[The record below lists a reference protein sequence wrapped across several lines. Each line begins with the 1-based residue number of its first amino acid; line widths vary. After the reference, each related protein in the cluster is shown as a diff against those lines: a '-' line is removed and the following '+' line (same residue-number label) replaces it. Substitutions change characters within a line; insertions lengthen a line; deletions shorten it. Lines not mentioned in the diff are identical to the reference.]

1 MFLSILDNIQIL
13 TTQFY
18 NWIQLYHLPLF
29 LFVLS
34 LMVIFFIF
42 EILPMEVTALATIGA
57 LWFLNILTIEEAIS
71 GFGNKAVVTI
81 GAIFIISRSLV
92 KTGFLEVFIDY
103 FYRIAGDWK
112 WFSFTIFFIM
122 VSVISGF
129 INNTAAVAI
138 FIPLAIN
145 LCQRFH
151 ISPTKILLPLSYA
164 AIFGGTLTLIGT
176 STNLLVNSYLETNN
190 LETFR
195 MFEFSKLGA
204 IFLVIGTVYNLIIS
218 RWFLPSRAITTSL
231 TQKYH
236 MRTFLTE
243 FKITSDSPLNN
254 SSFKIVEV
262 KKYFDVQVLKIIR
275 NKQEIIKNL
284 RFFTLKEGDVI
295 ICQINIKD
303 IIKFKDK
310 YKLLLL
316 SEIKINQQELAGD
329 NYVLVE
335 GLIPDNSNLIN
346 KTIRGIDFRQ
356 KFGSFVLAIKRQTE
370 LLRDKVA
377 HIQLKF
383 SDTLLIMVP
392 KNQIDELRS
401 SSDLIVLEE
410 LDIHLRYQKFWW
422 LSVLIFPLIM
432 LASSFNILN
441 IVEATVIG
449 AIILLVLRSISMEEA
464 YESINWPVIFL
475 IALLVPIG
483 IAMEKTGTGQY
494 LSEWITNLSTYL
506 GSEPEVQ
513 ATRVISILYLITFI
527 TSAFVSN
534 AAVAIILTPIA
545 VILGQHF
552 YGLAGIDPTRAFLMA
567 VCFGASASFMTPI
580 GYQTNLMVFAP
591 GQYRFKD
598 FIYTGVP
605 LTVIF
610 WLIASYC
617 IPIFWPFS

>member
-1 MFLSILDNIQIL
+1 MILL
-13 TTQFY
+13 
-18 NWIQLYHLPLF
+18 
-29 LFVLS
+29 

-42 EILPMEVTALATIGA
+42 EILPMEVTALATIGM
-57 LWFLNILTIEEAIS
+57 LWACNILTIEEAIS

-103 FYRIAGDWK
+103 FYRFAGNWK
-112 WFSFTIFFIM
+112 WFSFTIFFMM

-138 FIPLAIN
+138 FIPLAIH
-145 LCQRFH
+145 LCQKFH

-195 MFEFSKLGA
+195 MFEFTKLGL
-204 IFLVIGTVYNLIIS
+204 IFLVVGTLYNLLIGK
-218 RWFLPSRAITTSL
+218 WFLPSRAITTSL

-243 FKITSDSPLNN
+243 FKITKDSSLNN
-254 SSFKIVEV
+254 SSFRLEEV
-262 KKYFDVQVLKIIR
+262 KKYFDIQILKIIR
-275 NKQEIIKNL
+275 HKLEIIHDL
-284 RFFTLKEGDVI
+284 RYSPLQEDDVI
-295 ICQINIKD
+295 ICKINIKD
-303 IIKFKDK
+303 IMKFKDK

-316 SEIKINQQELAGD
+316 SEIKMNQQELAGE
-329 NYVLVE
+329 NYILVE

-346 KTIRGIDFRQ
+346 RSIGQIDFRN

-377 HIQLKF
+377 RINLKF

-392 KNQIDELRS
+392 KNKLDDLRLS
-401 SSDLIVLEE
+401 NDLIVLEE
-410 LDIHLRYQKFWW
+410 LDIHLRYQKYWW
-422 LSVLIFPLIM
+422 LSILIFPIIM
-432 LASSFNILN
+432 ILSTFNILT
-441 IVEATVIG
+441 IVESTVIG

-475 IALLVPIG
+475 IALLVPLG
-483 IAMEKTGTGQY
+483 IAMEKTGTGEY
-494 LSEWITNLSTYL
+494 LSAWIIDLAAYIGPT
-506 GSEPEVQ
+506 PEVQ

-534 AAVAIILTPIA
+534 AAVAIVLSPIA
-545 VILGQHF
+545 VILGYHF
-552 YGLAGIDPTRAFLMA
+552 QLEGIDPTRAFLMA

-598 FIYTGVP
+598 FLYAGIP
-605 LTVIF
+605 LTLIF
-610 WLIASYC
+610 WIIASYY
-617 IPIFWPFS
+617 IPIFWPF

>member
-1 MFLSILDNIQIL
+1 MFLNILDNIQIL

-18 NWIQLYHLPLF
+18 SFIQLYHLPLF
-29 LFVLS
+29 LIVLS
-34 LMVIFFIF
+34 IMVIFFIF
-42 EILPMEVTALATIGA
+42 EILPMEVTALATIGS

-122 VSVISGF
+122 VSIISGF

-204 IFLVIGTVYNLIIS
+204 IFLIIGTVYNLIIS

-243 FKITSDSPLNN
+243 FKITNDSPLNN
-254 SSFKIVEV
+254 SSFKIEEV
-262 KKYFDVQVLKIIR
+262 KKYFDIQVLKIIR
-275 NKQEIIKNL
+275 NKNEIIKNL
-284 RFFTLKEGDVI
+284 RFYTLKEDDII

-346 KTIRGIDFRQ
+346 KTIRDIDFRK

-377 HIQLKF
+377 RIPLKF

-392 KNQIDELRS
+392 RNQIDELRT
-401 SSDLIVLEE
+401 SSDLIV
-410 LDIHLRYQKFWW
+410 
-422 LSVLIFPLIM
+422 
-432 LASSFNILN
+432 
-441 IVEATVIG
+441 
-449 AIILLVLRSISMEEA
+449 
-464 YESINWPVIFL
+464 
-475 IALLVPIG
+475 
-483 IAMEKTGTGQY
+483 
-494 LSEWITNLSTYL
+494 
-506 GSEPEVQ
+506 
-513 ATRVISILYLITFI
+513 
-527 TSAFVSN
+527 
-534 AAVAIILTPIA
+534 
-545 VILGQHF
+545 
-552 YGLAGIDPTRAFLMA
+552 
-567 VCFGASASFMTPI
+567 
-580 GYQTNLMVFAP
+580 
-591 GQYRFKD
+591 
-598 FIYTGVP
+598 
-605 LTVIF
+605 
-610 WLIASYC
+610 
-617 IPIFWPFS
+617 

>member
-1 MFLSILDNIQIL
+1 MFLSILNNIQASISQL
-13 TTQFY
+13 Y
-18 NWIQLYHLPLF
+18 YLIELYHLPIF
-29 LFVLS
+29 LLILLLMVLS
-34 LMVIFFIF
+34 FIL
-42 EILPMEVTALATIGA
+42 EILPMEVTALGTIGM
-57 LWFLNILTIEEAIS
+57 LWVFNILTIEEAIS

-81 GAIFIISRSLV
+81 GAIFIISRALV

-103 FYRIAGDWK
+103 FYTIAGNWK
-112 WFSFTIFFIM
+112 WGSFTIFFIL
-122 VSVISGF
+122 VSIISGF

-176 STNLLVNSYLETNN
+176 STNLLVNSFLESNN
-190 LETFR
+190 LQTFR
-195 MFEFSKLGA
+195 MFEFTKLGF
-204 IFLVIGTVYNLIIS
+204 IFLVIGTMYNLIIS
-218 RWFLPSRAITTSL
+218 VWFLPSRAITTSL

-243 FKITSDSPLNN
+243 FKITEKSILNN
-254 SSFKIVEV
+254 SSFRVQDV
-262 KKYFDVQVLKIIR
+262 KQYFDIQILKIIR
-275 NKQEIIKNL
+275 DKKEIVKDL
-284 RFFTLKEGDVI
+284 RFTTLKEEDVI

-329 NYVLVE
+329 NYILVE

-346 KTIRGIDFRQ
+346 KTIRQIDFRK

-377 HIQLKF
+377 HINLKF
-383 SDTLLIMVP
+383 SDTLLIMLP
-392 KNQIDELRS
+392 KNKLDSLRS
-401 SSDLIVLEE
+401 SSDLIILEE
-410 LDIHLRYQKFWW
+410 LDIHLRYQKYWW
-422 LSVLIFPLIM
+422 LSILIFPLIM
-432 LASSFNILN
+432 IVASFNIFT

-449 AIILLVLRSISMEEA
+449 AIFLLVLRSISMEEA

-483 IAMEKTGTGQY
+483 IAMEKTGTGEY
-494 LSEWITNLSTYL
+494 LSKWILELSLFIGPDPIT
-506 GSEPEVQ
+506 Q
-513 ATRVISILYLITFI
+513 ATRVISIIYLITFI

-534 AAVAIILTPIA
+534 AAVAIILSPIA
-545 VILGQHF
+545 IILGQHF
-552 YGLAGIDPTRAFLMA
+552 QTYGIDPTRGFLMA

-598 FIYTGVP
+598 FLYMGIP
-605 LTVIF
+605 LTLIF
-610 WLIASYC
+610 WAIASYC
-617 IPIFWPFS
+617 IPIFWPFI